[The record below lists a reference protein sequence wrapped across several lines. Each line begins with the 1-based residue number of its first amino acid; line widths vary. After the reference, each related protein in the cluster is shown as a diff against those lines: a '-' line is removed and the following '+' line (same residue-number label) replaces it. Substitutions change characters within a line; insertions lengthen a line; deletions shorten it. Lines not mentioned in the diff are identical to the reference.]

1 MNDSIVPKIDTLLVS
16 HEAENAL
23 VSTSSN
29 WLIYLLIGVIIVLLL
44 ILFFIIS
51 NIKMK
56 HSKEYQAKQRIL
68 REDQIDWNNTMY
80 VFKAQELYNQLKVV
94 CHPDRFTDPQ
104 LNSVATDLFQRITK
118 NKTNYKELQKLKEE
132 AKQMLSVNI

>member
-1 MNDSIVPKIDTLLVS
+1 MNDSIVSKIDTLLVS
-16 HEAENAL
+16 NEAENAL
-23 VSTSSN
+23 VLTSSN

-51 NIKMK
+51 NMKMK

-104 LNSVATDLFQRITK
+104 LNSIATDLFQRITK

-132 AKQMLSVNI
+132 ANNVLKINI

>member
-104 LNSVATDLFQRITK
+104 LNSVATDLFQKITK

-132 AKQMLSVNI
+132 VIDKLNINL

>member
-1 MNDSIVPKIDTLLVS
+1 MNDSIVSKIDTLLVS
-16 HEAENAL
+16 NEAKNAL

-51 NIKMK
+51 NMKMK

-132 AKQMLSVNI
+132 AKQMLSVKI

>member
-51 NIKMK
+51 NMKMK
-56 HSKEYQAKQRIL
+56 YSKEYQAKQRIL
-68 REDQIDWNNTMY
+68 REEQIDWNNTMY

-94 CHPDRFTDPQ
+94 CHPDRFTNPQ
-104 LNSVATDLFQRITK
+104 LNSIATDLFQKITK

-132 AKQMLSVNI
+132 AIDKLNINL

>member
-1 MNDSIVPKIDTLLVS
+1 MNDSIVSKIDTLLVS
-16 HEAENAL
+16 NEAENAL

-51 NIKMK
+51 NMKMK

-80 VFKAQELYNQLKVV
+80 IFKAQELYNQLKVV

-132 AKQMLSVNI
+132 AIDKLNINL

>member
-51 NIKMK
+51 NMKMK

>member
-68 REDQIDWNNTMY
+68 RKDQIDWNNTMY

-94 CHPDRFTDPQ
+94 CHPDRFTNPQ
-104 LNSVATDLFQRITK
+104 LNSIATDLFQKITK

>member
-1 MNDSIVPKIDTLLVS
+1 MNDSIVSKIDTLLVS
-16 HEAENAL
+16 NEAENAL
-23 VSTSSN
+23 VLTSSN

-51 NIKMK
+51 NMKMK

-132 AKQMLSVNI
+132 ANNVLKINI

>member
-1 MNDSIVPKIDTLLVS
+1 MNDSIVSKIDTLLVS
-16 HEAENAL
+16 NEAENAL

-51 NIKMK
+51 NMKMK

-132 AKQMLSVNI
+132 AKQILSVNI

>member
-1 MNDSIVPKIDTLLVS
+1 MNDSIVSKIDTLLVS
-16 HEAENAL
+16 NEAENAL

-51 NIKMK
+51 NMKMK
-56 HSKEYQAKQRIL
+56 HSKEYQARQRIL

-118 NKTNYKELQKLKEE
+118 NKTNYKELLKLQEE
-132 AKQMLSVNI
+132 ARTKLNIN

>member
-1 MNDSIVPKIDTLLVS
+1 MNDSIVSKIDTLLVS
-16 HEAENAL
+16 NEAENTL

-51 NIKMK
+51 NMKMK

-94 CHPDRFTDPQ
+94 CPPDRFTDPQ

-132 AKQMLSVNI
+132 AIDKLNINL

>member
-1 MNDSIVPKIDTLLVS
+1 MNDSIVSKIDTLLVS
-16 HEAENAL
+16 NEAENAL

-51 NIKMK
+51 NMKMK
-56 HSKEYQAKQRIL
+56 HSKEYQARQRIL

-104 LNSVATDLFQRITK
+104 LNSVATNLFQRITK

-132 AKQMLSVNI
+132 AIDKLNINL

>member
-1 MNDSIVPKIDTLLVS
+1 MNDSIVSQIDTLLLS
-16 HEAENAL
+16 TETQEAL

-68 REDQIDWNNTMY
+68 QGLIFFSSR
-80 VFKAQELYNQLKVV
+80 
-94 CHPDRFTDPQ
+94 
-104 LNSVATDLFQRITK
+104 
-118 NKTNYKELQKLKEE
+118 
-132 AKQMLSVNI
+132 

>member
-1 MNDSIVPKIDTLLVS
+1 MNDSIVSKIDTLLVS

-56 HSKEYQAKQRIL
+56 HSREYQAKQRIL

-104 LNSVATDLFQRITK
+104 LKAVATDLFQRITK

>member
-104 LNSVATDLFQRITK
+104 LNSIATDLFQRITK

-132 AKQMLSVNI
+132 ANNVLKINI

>member
-1 MNDSIVPKIDTLLVS
+1 MNDSIVSKIDTLLVS
-16 HEAENAL
+16 NEAENAL

-51 NIKMK
+51 NMKMK

-104 LNSVATDLFQRITK
+104 LNSVATDLFQKITK

-132 AKQMLSVNI
+132 VIDKLNINL

>member
-1 MNDSIVPKIDTLLVS
+1 MNDSIVSKIDTLLVS
-16 HEAENAL
+16 NEAENAL

-51 NIKMK
+51 NMKMK

>member
-1 MNDSIVPKIDTLLVS
+1 MNDSIVSKIDTLLVS
-16 HEAENAL
+16 NEAENAL

-51 NIKMK
+51 NMKMK

-68 REDQIDWNNTMY
+68 REEQIDWNNTMY

-94 CHPDRFTDPQ
+94 CHPDRFTNPQ
-104 LNSVATDLFQRITK
+104 LNSIATDLFQKITK

-132 AKQMLSVNI
+132 AIDKLNINL

>member
-44 ILFFIIS
+44 ILFFILS
-51 NIKMK
+51 NMKMK

-104 LNSVATDLFQRITK
+104 LNSVATDLFQKITK

-132 AKQMLSVNI
+132 VIDKLNINL

>member
-51 NIKMK
+51 NMKMK

-94 CHPDRFTDPQ
+94 CHPDRFTNPQ
-104 LNSVATDLFQRITK
+104 LNSIATDLFQKITK

-132 AKQMLSVNI
+132 AIDKLNINL

>member
-1 MNDSIVPKIDTLLVS
+1 MNDSIVSKIDTLLVS
-16 HEAENAL
+16 NEAKNAL

-51 NIKMK
+51 NMKMK

-118 NKTNYKELQKLKEE
+118 NKTNYKELLKLQEE
-132 AKQMLSVNI
+132 ARTKLNIN

>member
-1 MNDSIVPKIDTLLVS
+1 MNDSIVSKIDTLLVS
-16 HEAENAL
+16 NEAENAL

-51 NIKMK
+51 NMKMK

-104 LNSVATDLFQRITK
+104 LNSVATNLFQRITK

-132 AKQMLSVNI
+132 AIDKLNINL

>member
-1 MNDSIVPKIDTLLVS
+1 MNDSIVSKIDTLLVS
-16 HEAENAL
+16 NEAENAL

-44 ILFFIIS
+44 ILFFIIF
-51 NIKMK
+51 NMKMK

>member
-29 WLIYLLIGVIIVLLL
+29 WLIYLLIGVTIVLLL

-68 REDQIDWNNTMY
+68 RKDQIDWNNTMY

-118 NKTNYKELQKLKEE
+118 NKTNYKELLKLQEE
-132 AKQMLSVNI
+132 ARTKLNIN

>member
-1 MNDSIVPKIDTLLVS
+1 MNDSIVSQIDTLLLS
-16 HEAENAL
+16 TETQEAL

-68 REDQIDWNNTMY
+68 QEDQIDWNNTMY

-94 CHPDRFTDPQ
+94 CHPDRFIDPQ
-104 LNSVATDLFQRITK
+104 LNSIATDLFQRITK

>member
-56 HSKEYQAKQRIL
+56 HSREYQAKQRIL